1 VTGPLL
7 ALAASLSW
15 GLGDFL
21 AGLRARRL
29 PVLTVLVVSQA
40 AGVTTIALVV
50 AVRGEGP
57 PSEEHL
63 GYAVLA
69 GAAGAVGLAALYR
82 GLAVGSMSVVAP
94 ISATAA
100 IVPVVFGVLTGE
112 RPSPAQ
118 GLGIALAVVGVV
130 LASRSRGLDGRGR
143 AVAEGAGLALVA
155 ALAFGLLLVALGEA
169 SEGDALWA
177 TLGMRAASFSLVVVT
192 AFVLRPSFALAERD
206 LSVLVLIGILDT
218 AGNALFALATTES
231 LLSLVA
237 VLGQLYPVVTVLLAR
252 ILLGE
257 RLSPVQGTGV
267 VGAFAGVALITA
279 G

>member
-1 VTGPLL
+1 
-7 ALAASLSW
+7 
-15 GLGDFL
+15 
-21 AGLRARRL
+21 
-29 PVLTVLVVSQA
+29 
-40 AGVTTIALVV
+40 VTTIALVV

-57 PSEEHL
+57 PSPEHL
-63 GYAVLA
+63 GYAALA

-100 IVPVVFGVLTGE
+100 VVPVVFGVLTGE

-118 GLGIALAVVGVV
+118 GIGIALPVVGVV
-130 LASRSRGLDGRGR
+130 LASRSRGVDGRGR

-218 AGNALFALATTES
+218 AGKRALRARDDREPPQPRGRARAALSGGDGAPRADPARRAAFARS
-231 LLSLVA
+231 GNRSRRGVRRRDSDHRR
-237 VLGQLYPVVTVLLAR
+237 V
-252 ILLGE
+252 GE
-257 RLSPVQGTGV
+257 RTTRVRRNDGCAERHPAKPSYPDGQER
-267 VGAFAGVALITA
+267 
-279 G
+279 

>member
-1 VTGPLL
+1 M
-7 ALAASLSW
+7 
-15 GLGDFL
+15 
-21 AGLRARRL
+21 
-29 PVLTVLVVSQA
+29 LVVSQA
-40 AGVTTIALVV
+40 AGVATIALVV

-57 PSEEHL
+57 PSAQDL
-63 GYAVLA
+63 GYAALA
-69 GAAGAVGLAALYR
+69 GAAGAIGLAALYR

-100 IVPVVFGVLTGE
+100 VVPVVFGVLTGE

-118 GLGIALAVVGVV
+118 GVGIVLAVAGVV
-130 LASRSRGLDGRGR
+130 LASRPRRVDGRGR

-169 SEGDALWA
+169 SEGDPLWA
-177 TLGMRAASFSLVVVT
+177 TLGMRVASFSLLVLT
-192 AFVLRPSFALAERD
+192 ALVLRPSFELDERD
-206 LSVLVLIGILDT
+206 LPVLVLIGVLDT

-257 RLSPVQGTGV
+257 RISPGQGAGV
-267 VGAFAGVALITA
+267 LGAFAGVALITA